1 LGHCAQTQGMGLY
14 RSVWSQELY
23 LMILMDSSNSCNSM
37 ILGAYKVIRKRTAG
51 KSIAKRGNICGVY
64 SGSESF

>member
-1 LGHCAQTQGMGLY
+1 M
-14 RSVWSQELY
+14 WSQELDVI
-23 LMILMDSSNSCNSM
+23 ILMDSSNSCNSM